1 MNLSV
6 RFHDHVLHLMDGDTK
21 IVPLCADS
29 IESPCLR
36 DPSFLRL
43 NLHRA
48 PTAEEV
54 TFWATFMASEVADM
68 LRWWK
73 WSSAIRTGKITV
85 ETS

>member
-1 MNLSV
+1 MTLNI
-6 RFHDHVLHLMDGDTK
+6 RFHDHALCLMDGDTM
-21 IVPLCADS
+21 IIPLEGCLDA
-29 IESPCLR
+29 PCFR
-36 DPSFLRL
+36 DPSFFRLYLR
-43 NLHRA
+43 RE

-85 ETS
+85 ETE